1 MKSSFEKIF
10 QFSDPL
16 MANKHADEPTI
27 SSVYIQGVLDAMFL
41 EFDFGMKSGWRLVLK
56 TLNSHQQLSMHLFC
70 DQTVWKFPL
79 IILDI
84 LWICL
89 LDATDLEKFW
99 KHLVI
104 VRSFD

>member
-41 EFDFGMKSGWRLVLK
+41 EFDFGMKSG
-56 TLNSHQQLSMHLFC
+56 
-70 DQTVWKFPL
+70 
-79 IILDI
+79 
-84 LWICL
+84 
-89 LDATDLEKFW
+89 
-99 KHLVI
+99 
-104 VRSFD
+104 